1 MLEELISEGFFFF
14 FLNRMNEMELYKIRK
29 LNQAISG
36 ES

>member
-1 MLEELISEGFFFF
+1 MLEELISEGFFF